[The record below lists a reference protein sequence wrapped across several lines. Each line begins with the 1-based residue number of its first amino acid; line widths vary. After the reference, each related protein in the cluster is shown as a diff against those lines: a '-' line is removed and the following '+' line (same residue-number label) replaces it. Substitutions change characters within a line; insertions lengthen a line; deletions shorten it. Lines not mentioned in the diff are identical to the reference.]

1 MNRQSWDIV
10 VVGGGPAG
18 LAAAVSAAECGA
30 SVLLVD
36 DNPALGGQIWRGEE
50 ANPSMR
56 EARRWTER
64 LQHSTVE
71 ILRGFRIFDQL
82 RPGVLLAERAEG
94 MREISYSRLILCT
107 GARER
112 FLPFP
117 GWTLPNVMGAGG
129 LQALAKAGMP
139 IRDKRVVVTGTGPL
153 LLPVAAYLKRHG
165 AKVELIAEQAPR
177 KSVLAFGTSLWRHPG
192 KLAQSLGIFG
202 SLVGVPLRFGCWPV
216 EAKGDDH
223 LRSVVLQQGARKLEI
238 ECDYLACGFHLVPNV
253 ELASLLGCEIRDGTV
268 AVNEVQ
274 QSSIAEVY
282 CAGEP
287 TGIGGVD
294 LAIVEGQIAGFAAA
308 GQQQKARPIF
318 PQRERHREFANAL
331 ERTFALRPELKKL
344 AGKDTFICRCED
356 VSLERLAECRSWRE
370 AKLYTRCG
378 MGPCQGRICGAAT
391 KFLFDWSSESVRPP
405 VFEARVESLMTTEV
419 SAPEVRV

>member
-1 MNRQSWDIV
+1 M
-10 VVGGGPAG
+10 
-18 LAAAVSAAECGA
+18 AAAVSAAECGA

-50 ANPSMR
+50 ANPSVR

-64 LQHSTVE
+64 LQQSSVE

-82 RPGVLLAERAEG
+82 RPGVLVAESADG
-94 MREISYSRLILCT
+94 MREIRYSRLILCT

-139 IRDKRVVVTGTGPL
+139 IREKRVVIAGTGPL
-153 LLPVAAYLKRHG
+153 LLPVAVYLRHHG
-165 AKVELIAEQAPR
+165 AKIKLIAEQAAR
-177 KSVLAFGTSLWRHPG
+177 KSVAAFGRTLWRHPG
-192 KLAQSLGIFG
+192 KLRQALGIFG
-202 SLVGVPLRFGCWPV
+202 GLAGVPFRFGCWPV

-223 LRSVVLQQGARKLEI
+223 LRNVVLQQGTRMFKI
-238 ECDYLACGFHLVPNV
+238 ECDYLACGFHLVPNL
-253 ELASLLGCEIRDGTV
+253 ELASLLGCEVKDGTV
-268 AVNEVQ
+268 AVNELQ

-308 GQQQKARPIF
+308 GQEQKTRWMFPERAR
-318 PQRERHREFANAL
+318 HSKFANAL
-331 ERTFALRPELKKL
+331 EKAFALRPELKKL
-344 AGKDTFICRCED
+344 ARNDTFICRCED
-356 VSLERLAECRSWRE
+356 VAFERLEHCRSWRE

-391 KFLFDWSSESVRPP
+391 EFMFGWGAESVRPP
-405 VFEARVESLMTTEV
+405 IFEARVESLMGTKE

>member
-1 MNRQSWDIV
+1 M
-10 VVGGGPAG
+10 
-18 LAAAVSAAECGA
+18 AAAVSAADCGA

-50 ANPSMR
+50 ANPSVR

-64 LQHSTVE
+64 LQHSSVE
-71 ILRGFRIFDQL
+71 IVRGFRIFDQL
-82 RPGVLLAERAEG
+82 RPGVLVAESADG
-94 MREISYSRLILCT
+94 MREIRYSRLILCT

-139 IRDKRVVVTGTGPL
+139 IREKRVVVAGTGPL
-153 LLPVAAYLKRHG
+153 LLPVAVYLKRHG
-165 AKVELIAEQAPR
+165 ARVQLVAEQASR
-177 KSVLAFGTSLWRHPG
+177 NSLLRFASVLLRHSG
-192 KLAQSLGIFG
+192 KLAQALGIFG
-202 SLVGVPLRFGCWPV
+202 SLAGTPFRFGCWPV
-216 EAKGDDH
+216 EAKGDDR
-223 LRSVVLQQGARKLEI
+223 LRSVVFQQGSRTFEI
-238 ECDYLACGFHLVPNV
+238 DCDYLACGFHLVPNL
-253 ELASLLGCEIRDGTV
+253 ELASLLGCEVKDGTV
-268 AVNEVQ
+268 AVNELQ

-308 GQQQKARPIF
+308 GQQQKAQRMF
-318 PQRERHREFANAL
+318 PERARHRDFANAL
-331 ERTFALRPELKKL
+331 EKAFALRPELKKL
-344 AGKDTFICRCED
+344 ARNDTFICRCED
-356 VSLERLAECRSWRE
+356 VAFDRLAHCRSWRE

-391 KFLFDWSSESVRPP
+391 KFMFGWGAESVRPP
-405 VFEARVESLMTTEV
+405 AFEARVESLMGTKE

>member
-1 MNRQSWDIV
+1 MNRQSWEIV

-18 LAAAVSAAECGA
+18 IAAAVSAAECGA

-50 ANPSMR
+50 ANPSVR
-56 EARRWTER
+56 EARRWSKR
-64 LQHSTVE
+64 LKNSSLE
-71 ILRGFRIFDQL
+71 LLRGFRIFDQL
-82 RPGVLLAERAEG
+82 RQGVLLAESADG
-94 MREISYSRLILCT
+94 MREVNYSRLILCT

-139 IRDKRVVVTGTGPL
+139 IRKKRVIVAGTGPL

-165 AKVELIAEQAPR
+165 AKVQLIAEQASR
-177 KSVLAFGTSLWRHPG
+177 KSVVAFGSALWRHPG
-192 KLAQSLGIFG
+192 KLGQALGIFG
-202 SLVGVPLRFGCWPV
+202 SLAGIPFRFGCWPV

-223 LRSVVLQQGARKLEI
+223 LCSVVLQQGTRAFEI
-238 ECDYLACGFHLVPNV
+238 ECDYLACGFHLVPNL
-253 ELASLLGCEIRDGTV
+253 ELASLLGCQIKDGTV
-268 AVNEVQ
+268 SVNELQ
-274 QSSIAEVY
+274 QSSIPNVY

-287 TGIGGVD
+287 IGIGGVD

-308 GQQQKARPIF
+308 GQQHKARRIF
-318 PQRERHREFANAL
+318 PELARHRDFANAL
-331 ERTFALRPELKKL
+331 EKTFALRPELKKL
-344 AGKDTFICRCED
+344 ARKETFICRCED
-356 VSLERLAECRSWRE
+356 VPFERLAQCRSWRE

-391 KFLFDWSSESVRPP
+391 KVLFDWSAESVRP
-405 VFEARVESLMTTEV
+405 
-419 SAPEVRV
+419 

>member
-1 MNRQSWDIV
+1 MNRQSCDIV

-18 LAAAVSAAECGA
+18 IAATVSAAECDA

-50 ANPSMR
+50 GNPSLR
-56 EARRWTER
+56 AARKWSQR
-64 LQHSTVE
+64 LKSSSVE

-82 RPGVLLAERAEG
+82 RPGILVAESAEG
-94 MREISYSRLILCT
+94 MREIGYSRLILCT

-139 IRDKRVVVTGTGPL
+139 IRDKRVVVAGTGPL
-153 LLPVAAYLKRHG
+153 LLPVAVYLRRHG
-165 AKVELIAEQAPR
+165 ARVQLIAEQASP
-177 KSVLAFGTSLWRHPG
+177 KSMVSFAGALLRHSG
-192 KLAQSLGIFG
+192 KLAQALGIFG
-202 SLVGVPLRFGCWPV
+202 SLVGIPFRFGCWPV
-216 EAKGDDH
+216 EAKGDDC
-223 LRSVVLQQGARKLEI
+223 LRSVVLQQGARSFEI
-238 ECDYLACGFHLVPNV
+238 ECDYLACGFHLVPNL
-253 ELASLLGCEIRDGTV
+253 ELANLLGCEIKDGTV
-268 AVNEVQ
+268 GVNELQ
-274 QSSIAEVY
+274 QTSIANVY
-282 CAGEP
+282 CSGEP

-308 GQQQKARPIF
+308 EQQHKARWIF
-318 PQRERHREFANAL
+318 SQRACHREFANAL
-331 ERTFALRPELKKL
+331 DKSFALRPELKKL
-344 AGKDTFICRCED
+344 SRQDTFVCRCED
-356 VSLERLAECRSWRE
+356 APFARLAQCRSWRE

-391 KFLFDWSSESVRPP
+391 EFLFGWSAESVRPP
-405 VFEARVESLMTTEV
+405 VFEARVESLMATEV